1 MRRATWILLLGLA
14 VACAATPDGSSVEVA
29 ELGEAQAETPEFADT
44 IYRGGPILT
53 VDAGDTVAEALAVR
67 DGRIAAVGTVADVLA
82 LQGPETQLVELDGR
96 ALAPGFI
103 DAHGHISMVATLAN
117 TVNVASPPV
126 GRVKNIA
133 DVQQQ
138 LRDYIDRNN
147 VPIGTTI
154 VGMGYD
160 DALLEEKRHPDK
172 FDLDAVSSSHP
183 ILLLHVSMHLATANT
198 ALLEKAGIHRD
209 TPDPPSGVFRRVEG
223 GTEPNG
229 VMEEH
234 AMSLAYG
241 EFPQPTPQQIMAA
254 LEAAQHSY
262 ASEGFTTAQDG
273 AMSLP
278 MYKLLSGA
286 AAAGAL
292 FIDITGYAIWN
303 DYEGVAEI
311 AGPIPGRYAGR
322 FRVAGAKIVLDGS
335 PQGKTA
341 WLSAPYHIVPEGLA
355 ADYAG
360 YAAFSDEDAYAFIS
374 KMRSEEVPLLAHANG
389 DQAAEQL
396 IGTVERVQAEQG
408 ELDWRPVM
416 IHAQA
421 LRHDQIERLPAIGM
435 IPSFF
440 VAHTFYWGDWHR
452 DSVFGPERGARIS
465 PLNTSLQNNVRFTI
479 HNDAPVVPPKG
490 PFLLWSAVNR
500 ITRSGKTL
508 GPDERVTPQQAL
520 RAITIDAAYQAF
532 EQDSKGSLE
541 VGKIADL
548 VVLSESPFDVEANAI
563 KDIQVIETIK
573 EGRTIFPRTA
583 Q

>member
-1 MRRATWILLLGLA
+1 MVLA
-14 VACAATPDGSSVEVA
+14 MACAGTPESASVED
-29 ELGEAQAETPEFADT
+29 AETPTVQREAPEFADT
-44 IYRGGPILT
+44 IYRGGPVLT
-53 VDAGDTVAEALAVR
+53 VDAEDEVAEALAVR
-67 DGRIAAVGTVADVLA
+67 GGTIAAVGDEADVLA
-82 LQGPETQLVELDGR
+82 LRGPNTRLVELGGR

-103 DAHGHISMVATLAN
+103 DAHGHISQVATLAN

-126 GRVKNIA
+126 GPVNNIA

-147 VPIGTTI
+147 VPVGTTI

-160 DALLEEKRHPDK
+160 DALLAEQRHPDK
-172 FDLDAVSSSHP
+172 FDLDAVSISHP

-209 TPDPPSGVFRRVEG
+209 TPDPPSGVFRRVDG

-234 AMSLAYG
+234 AMYAAYG
-241 EFPQPTPQQIMAA
+241 QFPQPSPQEMMAA
-254 LEAAQHSY
+254 LVEAQNSY
-262 ASEGFTTAQDG
+262 AREGFTTAQDG
-273 AMSLP
+273 AMSVP

-292 FIDITGYAIWN
+292 FIDITGYAIWG
-303 DYEGVAEI
+303 DYEAVAEV
-311 AGPIPGRYAGR
+311 AGPIPGRYAGG

-341 WLSAPYHIVPEGLA
+341 WLSAPYHIVPDGLA
-355 ADYAG
+355 DDYAG
-360 YAAFSDEDAYAFIS
+360 YPAFSDEDAYAFIS

-389 DQAAEQL
+389 DRAAEQL
-396 IGTVERVQAEQG
+396 IDTVERVQTEQG

-421 LRHDQIERLPAIGM
+421 LRHDQIARLSAIGM

-465 PLNTSLQNNVRFTI
+465 SLNTSVKNNVRFTI

-490 PFLLWSAVNR
+490 PFLLWTAVNR

-520 RAITIDAAYQAF
+520 RAMTIDAAYQAF

-541 VGKIADL
+541 VGKRADL
-548 VVLSESPFDVEANAI
+548 VVLSESPFDVEPTAI

-573 EGRTIFPRTA
+573 DGRTIFPPAA